1 MRGKILNIK
10 FLKVNKEGR
19 GGGGG
24 YGFKLFT
31 LELKIID
38 ALQQIFVFINLS
50 LFHIL

>member
-1 MRGKILNIK
+1 LGLLEIFK
-10 FLKVNKEGR
+10 FDGARSVLW

-38 ALQQIFVFINLS
+38 ALQQIFF
-50 LFHIL
+50 F

>member
-1 MRGKILNIK
+1 MYK
-10 FLKVNKEGR
+10 
-19 GGGGG
+19 GGGG

-38 ALQQIFVFINLS
+38 ALQQFFFLLNLS